1 MKLPNFKILTSKST
15 LDIPYENEEQ
25 NEKELVAL
33 WNKQD
38 SILVEKGFDLEKRYN
53 IHFFDSK
60 FMNENTMEIEIH
72 EGLEYLAI
80 KDGADLVQYENG
92 NYGFVAY
99 DTGVENGFEI
109 IRDRYTE

>member
-1 MKLPNFKILTSKST
+1 MKLPNFKILTEKST
-15 LDIPYENEEQ
+15 LDIPYENDEQ

-33 WNKQD
+33 WRKQD
-38 SILVEKGFDLEKRYN
+38 SILLEKGFDFEKKYA

-60 FMNENTMEIEIH
+60 FMDENTMETEIH

-80 KDGADLVQYENG
+80 KDGADLVQYDNG

-99 DTGVENGFEI
+99 ENGVENGFEI
-109 IRDRYTE
+109 LNIESER